1 MNEPRVA
8 IVILAAGT
16 SSRLGR
22 PKQLLE
28 LDGEPLIRWTV
39 RHAIAARAHEAVL
52 VVGSRGDEIAL
63 AAGDCGQRT
72 VLNPD
77 FAHGQSTS
85 MVAGIQAL
93 GDHADAVIMMLG
105 DQPTV
110 RPSLLNR
117 LIERFGE
124 DQPAIV
130 QPRYSDGPGNPVLF
144 AARMFP
150 ELLDVKGDLGAREVI
165 KRHRSD
171 VVFVDI
177 DSPAPPDVDSDA
189 DYERL
194 RGNWKPDQG

>member
-1 MNEPRVA
+1 MNEPRVS

-28 LDGEPLIRWTV
+28 LDGEPLIRWAV
-39 RHAIAARAHEAVL
+39 RHAIASRATEVVL
-52 VVGSRGDEIAL
+52 VVGSRGDEIAM
-63 AAGDCGQRT
+63 AAGDSGQRT
-72 VLNPD
+72 VINPD
-77 FAHGQSTS
+77 FAQGQSTS
-85 MVAGIQAL
+85 MIAGIRAL
-93 GDHADAVIMMLG
+93 GDGADAVIMMLG

-110 RPSLLNR
+110 RPALLDR
-117 LIERFGE
+117 LIDRFAV
-124 DQPAIV
+124 DHPAIV

-165 KRHRSD
+165 KRHRSE
-171 VVFVDI
+171 VIFVEV